1 MKGALLML
9 ALLVTRELTFETHEV
24 EACPVFYEMQIIVNF
39 VLPRAA
45 LNETF
50 DSVSATDEEKAAFG
64 KIQDCFIEVGHQ
76 NRVNH
81 LIFKDGSGWRDLRD
95 MGQSKGPS
103 ESSLEGT
110 EFVEKPLTALKSSCS
125 GKAHWWSPLWLHP
138 LTPAQITKAKSPV
151 TEACPIFYGVFGTVS
166 LGSKTL
172 LNATLDL
179 VAATDEEKAA
189 LGKIQDCYNEAGLDG
204 KFLDLLL
211 MSRED
216 LSKDEMKP
224 D

>member
-1 MKGALLML
+1 MKGAVLML

-81 LIFKDGSGWRDLRD
+81 LIFKIL
-95 MGQSKGPS
+95 
-103 ESSLEGT
+103 
-110 EFVEKPLTALKSSCS
+110 V
-125 GKAHWWSPLWLHP
+125 
-138 LTPAQITKAKSPV
+138 
-151 TEACPIFYGVFGTVS
+151 IF
-166 LGSKTL
+166 
-172 LNATLDL
+172 
-179 VAATDEEKAA
+179 
-189 LGKIQDCYNEAGLDG
+189 
-204 KFLDLLL
+204 
-211 MSRED
+211 
-216 LSKDEMKP
+216 SKDCTGYRVSTLVNAIRGFFSILP
-224 D
+224 SLVS

>member
-1 MKGALLML
+1 MMKGAVLML

-81 LIFKDGSGWRDLRD
+81 LIFKWMTSEDPDISSGTL
-95 MGQSKGPS
+95 STTAVLGPAR
-103 ESSLEGT
+103 GT
-110 EFVEKPLTALKSSCS
+110 RTSM
-125 GKAHWWSPLWLHP
+125 
-138 LTPAQITKAKSPV
+138 
-151 TEACPIFYGVFGTVS
+151 
-166 LGSKTL
+166 
-172 LNATLDL
+172 
-179 VAATDEEKAA
+179 
-189 LGKIQDCYNEAGLDG
+189 
-204 KFLDLLL
+204 
-211 MSRED
+211 MS
-216 LSKDEMKP
+216 
-224 D
+224 